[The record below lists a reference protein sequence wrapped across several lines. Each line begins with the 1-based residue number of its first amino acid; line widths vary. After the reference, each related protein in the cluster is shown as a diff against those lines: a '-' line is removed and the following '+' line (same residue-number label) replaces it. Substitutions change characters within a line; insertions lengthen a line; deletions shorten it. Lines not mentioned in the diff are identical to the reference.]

1 MTDPVVDR
9 QIQAIER
16 PDPSLLKYYLL
27 SALIFP
33 PAFPFIALP
42 LYFRYHTMRYRF
54 TDDGISMSWGI
65 LFRREIIVNYARIQ
79 DIHLKSNI
87 VERWLGLARILVQ
100 TASGSSSAEMTI
112 EGIKE
117 FELLRDF
124 LYSRM
129 RGVKDHPRPTPADSP
144 APRAVLRRRARR
156 TRGAPAAR
164 NRGGTARRA
173 RGTRPPPN
181 GISRRSQPCTLAAH
195 HPGPA
200 AISSRCHRT
209 SPTPPHGDPAS
220 LRRFPGRPQSPQL
233 EAAALGYHAA
243 AGLCRHRFLGDRS
256 SLMLKR
262 TLDARANRSRRR
274 RL

>member
-65 LFRREIIVNYARIQ
+65 LFRREIIVNYARVQ

-87 VERWLGLARILVQ
+87 VERWFGLARILVQ

-117 FELLRDF
+117 FEPLRDF
-124 LYSRM
+124 LYARM
-129 RGVKDHPRPTPADSP
+129 RGVKDHPVQPAAPATPAGSAPDS
-144 APRAVLRRRARR
+144 
-156 TRGAPAAR
+156 
-164 NRGGTARRA
+164 
-173 RGTRPPPN
+173 
-181 GISRRSQPCTLAAH
+181 
-195 HPGPA
+195 
-200 AISSRCHRT
+200 
-209 SPTPPHGDPAS
+209 D
-220 LRRFPGRPQSPQL
+220 QL
-233 EAAALGYHAA
+233 AAALRETAA
-243 AGLCRHRFLGDRS
+243 ELRAVREELARHR
-256 SLMLKR
+256 
-262 TLDARANRSRRR
+262 TA
-274 RL
+274 